1 MRLVYLSLAFVLGIY
16 LGSRLAIH
24 WSTVAIL
31 LGISLLCTL
40 LFHRQRALLWG
51 GLCLILLL
59 GGILRFQS
67 VPTGDELQGYRGSF
81 ELRGVVAADPD
92 VRERATILRLE
103 VREIKLDGE
112 WHSVSGTARVNAPR
126 FPALCDLRDFPFYRY
141 GDLLE
146 MTGRLKCPRAP
157 DEEGE
162 FDIREFLARQGIHSI
177 ISRPSE
183 ITLVAA
189 GEGSRA
195 MELIYRLRSYM
206 SQSLTRALPEPQ
218 CSVAKQ
224 ILLGQR
230 GSLSP
235 EIRQRFSETGTA
247 HLLAISGLHVSI
259 IAGIALSAG
268 VWAFGRQ
275 RPTYLLLALVVV
287 WLYTM
292 LSGMLPSAIR
302 AAIMGSLW
310 LYADWIGRPRS
321 AFTALTLAAAIM
333 LVASPLFLSDIGFQL
348 SFAAMGGLVF
358 LTPIFQ
364 SWGKKLFGN
373 QEGEVSPGIGF
384 VIGSCA
390 VTLGAV
396 IATLPLTAYYFGL
409 ISLIALPANL
419 VTLPATPGIILSS
432 ALVAIVGILAPTV
445 ASISG
450 WVSWL
455 LITYVLKVVELFA
468 AVPFAAVDIEI
479 GAPVVAAYYG
489 IIIAAL
495 WLPRNWKRLTGS
507 ISKMTD
513 RLGAMPEFT
522 KNLPLKWIIPPL
534 AVVAI
539 LIWVAAL
546 TAPDDRLHIFV
557 LDVGQGDSILIQ
569 RGDQQILV
577 DGGPCGR
584 KLLYHLGDKL
594 PFWDRTIELLVLTHP
609 SADHITGLVEVLR
622 RYNVEKVLV
631 SGQERDSAIYREW
644 RRLIEEG
651 GVERIVAQVGQRI
664 IIGQAVQLTVLH
676 PSPAF
681 LEEAS
686 PNNASMVM
694 RLTYGNFSLLL
705 TADIEREAEE
715 YLLAQDVKLRAT
727 VLKVAHQGSDTSTT
741 PQFLSG
747 VKPMFA
753 AISVGAD
760 NRFGHPADEVVKRV
774 QHAVGEDRLF
784 LTSEDGTITFIT
796 DGVKLWVKTNN
807 GATAKR

>member
-1 MRLVYLSLAFVLGIY
+1 MRLVYLSLSLVLGIY
-16 LGSRLAIH
+16 LGSRFAFP

-31 LGISLLCTL
+31 LAVSLLFTI
-40 LFHRQRALLWG
+40 LFHRRRALLWS

-59 GGILRFQS
+59 GGILRFQF
-67 VPTGDELQGYRGSF
+67 VPIGDELQRYRGSF

-92 VRERATILRLE
+92 VREHATILRLE
-103 VREIKLDGE
+103 ITEIKLDEE
-112 WHSVSGTARVNAPR
+112 WHPVSGTARVNAPR
-126 FPALCDLRDFPFYRY
+126 FPALGDLRDFPYYRY

-146 MTGRLKCPRAP
+146 MKGRLESPRAP

-162 FDIREFLARQGIHSI
+162 FDFREYLARQGVYSV

-183 ITLVAA
+183 IALVSS
-189 GEGSRA
+189 GQKPKP
-195 MELIYRLRSYM
+195 MELIYRLRGSM
-206 SQSLTRALPEPQ
+206 SQALAQALPEPQ
-218 CSVAKQ
+218 CSLAKAM
-224 ILLGQR
+224 LLGQR

-235 EIRQRFSETGTA
+235 EIRQHFSRTGTA
-247 HLLAISGLHVSI
+247 HLLAISGVHVSI
-259 IAGIALSAG
+259 VAGIALSAG

-321 AFTALTLAAAIM
+321 AFTALTCAAAIM
-333 LVASPLFLSDIGFQL
+333 LAANPLLLRNIGFQL
-348 SFAAMGGLVF
+348 SFVAMGGLVF

-373 QEGEVSPGIGF
+373 QEGEVSSSASF

-396 IATLPLTAYYFGL
+396 VATLPLIAYYFGL
-409 ISLIALPANL
+409 ISLVGLPATFL
-419 VTLPATPGIILSS
+419 TLPAIPGIILSA
-432 ALVAIVGILAPTV
+432 ALVGIVGIFAPPV
-445 ASISG
+445 AGILG

-455 LITYVLKVVELFA
+455 FITYVLKVVELFA
-468 AVPFAAVDIEI
+468 AIPFAAVDIEI

-495 WLPRNWKRLTGS
+495 WLPGKWNRLIGS

-513 RLGAMPEFT
+513 HLGAMPEIA
-522 KNLPLKWIIPPL
+522 KNLSLRWIIPPL

-539 LIWVAAL
+539 LIWIAAL
-546 TAPDDRLHIFV
+546 TVPDDRLQIFV

-569 RGDQQILV
+569 RGNRQILV
-577 DGGPCGR
+577 DGGPSAQE
-584 KLLYHLGDKL
+584 LIYHLGDKL
-594 PFWDRTIELLVLTHP
+594 PFWDRTIELLVLTHHD
-609 SADHITGLVEVLR
+609 ADHITGLVEVLR
-622 RYNVEKVLV
+622 RYNVEKVLTG
-631 SGQERDSAIYREW
+631 GQKRDSDIYREW
-644 RRLIEEG
+644 RKLIEER
-651 GVERIVAQVGQRI
+651 GVERIIAQVGQQI
-664 IIGQAVQLTVLH
+664 AMGEGVELTVLH
-676 PSPAF
+676 PAPAL

-686 PNNASMVM
+686 LNNTSVVL
-694 RLTYGNFSLLL
+694 RLTHGNFSLLL
-705 TADIEREAEE
+705 TGDIEREAEE
-715 YLLAQDVKLRAT
+715 HLLAQDVKLRAT
-727 VLKVAHQGSDTSTT
+727 VLKVAHQGSNTSTT
-741 PQFLSG
+741 PQFLSE

-760 NRFGHPADEVVKRV
+760 NPFGHPADEVVERL
-774 QHAVGEDRLF
+774 QEAVGEERLY
-784 LTSEDGTITFIT
+784 LTSEDGTIAFIT
-796 DGVKLWVKTNN
+796 DGVKLWVETSD
-807 GATAKR
+807 